1 MSSAIQAENAFGGDQ
16 EKKETVEEDVSVIVS
31 SLSFIN
37 DLLRNMLDMHRANS
51 NQLQLNPTHTDV
63 LSDILQPVAAMLYR
77 RGENFKVEVECESD
91 DMVIMADKLRLKQ
104 IVMNLGR
111 NAVKFVTKGFV
122 RLRAARDL
130 ESGYVRIFVEDSG
143 PGIPLEKRSRLF
155 SKFQESRKITGSAT
169 GKLFSLICFFVSHT
183 FPSFYSGLA
192 SSRHWY
198 WIGCKYYLVRIVLIR
213 P

>member
-155 SKFQESRKITGSAT
+155 SKFQESRKITRSAP
-169 GKLFSLICFFVSHT
+169 GKLFSLSAFSSLTLFLLFTVDSLHQGTGI
-183 FPSFYSGLA
+183 GLA
-192 SSRHWY
+192 VSIIW
-198 WIGCKYYLVRIVLIR
+198 
-213 P
+213 